1 MSDNDDFL
9 LDQMRKSIQIATGC
23 TEPVAI
29 ALNTATARK
38 NAAGEIKSVQISM
51 DEGLLKNALKVGIP
65 GVSERGIEM
74 CAALGLAVGNPDDG
88 MNVLGNIPPDAEA
101 KAKKLVPLVSLSVK
115 KGCSDLFIETI
126 LTTEQAVVRVI
137 TSKRHDHIAL
147 VERPPFTEFT
157 QEKDLDAERL
167 KTFSLAELRNFAE
180 RVDIEKIRFLKEGVD
195 VNQRI
200 AEKGLEMGFGQSL
213 SHLSRSALW
222 GDSLVTYVQSV
233 TGAASFARMSGVQMP
248 VMIATGSGNQ
258 GITLF
263 LTVATVAD
271 KLLVSDEALLR
282 ALALALCVNLLSKA
296 YLGSLAPLCACGV
309 ASGLGA
315 AVGIVHLL
323 GGNERQMT
331 GVVRTMIG
339 GLTGMIC
346 DGAKEGC
353 ANKVAIS
360 ATYAALSAMTAVSN
374 FSIPSDNGILAEDIH
389 SVFENL
395 GYLSKEGMKNT
406 NSAILHI
413 MNKNL

>member
-9 LDQMRKSIQIATGC
+9 LAQVRKSIQIATGC

-29 ALNTATARK
+29 ALNAATARK
-38 NAAGEIKSVQISM
+38 NAPGEIKRVQISM

-74 CAALGLAVGNPDDG
+74 CAALGLTVGNPDDG
-88 MNVLGNIPPDAEA
+88 MNVLGDVPSDAEER
-101 KAKKLVPLVSLSVK
+101 AKKLIPLVAVSIK
-115 KGCSDLFIETI
+115 KDCSDLFIETV
-126 LTTEQAVVRVI
+126 LTTDQSVVRVV
-137 TSKRHDHIAL
+137 TSKNHDHIAL
-147 VERPPFTEFT
+147 IEHPPFTEFT

-167 KTFSLAELRNFAE
+167 KTFSLTKLKNFAE
-180 RVDIEKIRFLKEGVD
+180 SVDIEKIRFLKEGVD

-200 AEKGLEMGFGQSL
+200 AEKGLEMGFGRSL
-213 SHLSRSALW
+213 SQLSRSALW

-271 KLLVSDEALLR
+271 KLLVSEEALLR

-296 YLGSLAPLCACGV
+296 YLGALAPLCACGV

-360 ATYAALSAMTAVSN
+360 ATYAALSAMTAASN
-374 FSIPSDNGILAEDIH
+374 FSIPSDNGILAEDVH
-389 SVFENL
+389 SIFENL

>member
-9 LDQMRKSIQIATGC
+9 LEQMRKSIQIATGC
-23 TEPVAI
+23 TEPAAI
-29 ALNTATARK
+29 ALNAATARK
-38 NAAGEIKSVQISM
+38 SVSGEIQRVQISM

-74 CAALGLAVGNPDDG
+74 CAALGLAVGDPDQG
-88 MNVLGNIPPDAEA
+88 MNVLGGVQPDAEA
-101 KAKKLVPLVSLSVK
+101 KAKKLVPLISVSIK
-115 KGCSDLFIETI
+115 KDCSDLFIETV
-126 LTTEQAVVRVI
+126 LTTDQAVVRVV
-137 TSKRHDHIAL
+137 TSKKHDRIAL
-147 VERPPFTEFT
+147 VEYPPFTEFT
-157 QEKDLDAERL
+157 QEQDLDAERF
-167 KTFSLAELRNFAE
+167 KTFSLMELKNFAE
-180 RVDIEKIRFLKEGVD
+180 NVDIEKIRFLKEGVD
-195 VNQRI
+195 VNKRI

-222 GDSLVTYVQSV
+222 GNSLVTCVQSV
-233 TGAASFARMSGVQMP
+233 TGAASFARMTGVQMP

-271 KLLVSDEALLR
+271 KLLVSEEALLR
-282 ALALALCVNLLSKA
+282 ALALALCANLLSKA
-296 YLGSLAPLCACGV
+296 YLGALAPLCACGV

-315 AVGIVHLL
+315 AVGIVYLL
-323 GGNERQMT
+323 GGNERQMA

-374 FSIPSDNGILAEDIH
+374 FSIPSDNGILAEDVHRI
-389 SVFENL
+389 FENL
-395 GYLSKEGMKNT
+395 GYLSKEGMKNA

-413 MNKNL
+413 MNENL